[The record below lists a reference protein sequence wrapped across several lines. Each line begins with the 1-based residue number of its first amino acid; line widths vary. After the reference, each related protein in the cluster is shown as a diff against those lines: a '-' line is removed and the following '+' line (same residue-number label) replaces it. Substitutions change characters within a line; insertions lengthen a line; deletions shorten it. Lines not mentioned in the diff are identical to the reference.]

1 MSFFFLLCYW
11 TSYEA
16 NQATSKRTEED
27 NAVATTLS
35 MSRCASS
42 NSSMQDKLCDDLGGM
57 SFW

>member
-1 MSFFFLLCYW
+1 M
-11 TSYEA
+11 TYEA

-35 MSRCASS
+35 TSRCASS
-42 NSSMQDKLCDDLGGM
+42 YFPMQDKLCADLGGM